1 MAATLENVSKLERRM
16 TVQVPIE
23 SIKEEAAKRVK
34 HLAKTLKV
42 PGFREGKAPISLVQQ
57 QHGQQVYDEV
67 FANTIEQS
75 FKEAVAEHKLR
86 VAGLPRIEHDMTGE
100 SLEHIRYSATFEVF
114 PDIEIGD
121 ISTIKIERPV
131 VEITEDNVKKTV
143 DVLIRQRATFEPVTR
158 AAKQGDKVSLSLRSV
173 LDGKELEST
182 EKGQS
187 IDLVIGEAG
196 RVAEVDQNLIGM
208 EPGSEKTFDITYPEG
223 HQPEQL
229 AGQTVKYEVNVNTVA
244 EPHYPEVNEDFA
256 RSLGVESGDVE
267 KMYADIKESL
277 RQEVEKRV
285 RAKVKENAFLALL
298 QSTEIDLPK
307 AAITAEIEQH
317 MQATMDQLKNSG
329 ANMDEIKLERNMF
342 AEQAER
348 GLKLRLLLIDLVN
361 KEGLLANTEQIRA
374 MVDQFAQSYEKPE
387 DVVRWYYADK
397 DRLTEPATLATEEN
411 IVDWVLKHAE
421 PVDIAVNFDDLMGR
435 RA

>member
-1 MAATLENVSKLERRM
+1 
-16 TVQVPIE
+16 
-23 SIKEEAAKRVK
+23 
-34 HLAKTLKV
+34 
-42 PGFREGKAPISLVQQ
+42 
-57 QHGQQVYDEV
+57 
-67 FANTIEQS
+67 
-75 FKEAVAEHKLR
+75 
-86 VAGLPRIEHDMTGE
+86 
-100 SLEHIRYSATFEVF
+100 
-114 PDIEIGD
+114 
-121 ISTIKIERPV
+121 
-131 VEITEDNVKKTV
+131 
-143 DVLIRQRATFEPVTR
+143 
-158 AAKQGDKVSLSLRSV
+158 
-173 LDGKELEST
+173 
-182 EKGQS
+182 
-187 IDLVIGEAG
+187 
-196 RVAEVDQNLIGM
+196 
-208 EPGSEKTFDITYPEG
+208 
-223 HQPEQL
+223 
-229 AGQTVKYEVNVNTVA
+229 
-244 EPHYPEVNEDFA
+244 
-256 RSLGVESGDVE
+256 
-267 KMYADIKESL
+267 MYADIKESL